1 MGVSTWLSDYVG
13 LTPNALLIIYV
24 ILVLLAVATFAAN
37 RLARRNS
44 TGAKLPPTEL
54 ELRIRSWWVMVLLI
68 VGALAFGHVPAMLFF
83 AGISF
88 LALKEYLSIIP
99 TRRADRSILLLAY
112 LAVPVQYALISTQHY
127 GFFIIFVPVYMFLIL
142 PAAMVVRGETD
153 GFLKAA
159 GTLHWGLMSTVYSL
173 GHVAYLLVLP
183 APGPGQGIA
192 EGASLVLALL
202 ILTQGNDV
210 AQYIWGKSFGRT
222 PISPKVSPNKTWE
235 GFLGGLLT
243 TAVLAAFLLPWLS
256 PFSGWAAIG
265 MGLVVGVA
273 GFFGDVVE
281 SALKRDIGIKDASSL
296 IPGHGGILDRVDSLI
311 FTAPLF
317 FHITRYFY
325 YLHGV
330 PG

>member
-1 MGVSTWLSDYVG
+1 MATWISHYVD
-13 LTPNALLIIYV
+13 LTPHAII
-24 ILVLLAVATFAAN
+24 VLFAVFVALAVATFAGTK
-37 RLARRNS
+37 LGRRDAAGNAS
-44 TGAKLPPTEL
+44 EL
-54 ELRIRSWWVMVLLI
+54 ELRIQSWWVMILLI
-68 VGALAFGHVPAMLFF
+68 VAALVLGQTTAIVFF

-112 LAVPVQYALISTQHY
+112 LAIPLQYWLITTQHY
-127 GFFIIFVPVYMFLIL
+127 GIFIVFVPVYMFLIL

-153 GFLKAA
+153 GFLEAA

-183 APGPGQGIA
+183 APAPGVGIA
-192 EGASLVLALL
+192 EGASLVIALL
-202 ILTQGNDV
+202 LLTQGNDV
-210 AQYIWGKSFGRT
+210 AQYIWGKSFGHT
-222 PISPKVSPNKTWE
+222 PIIPKVSPNKTWE
-235 GFLGGLLT
+235 GFLGGLAT
-243 TAVLAAFLLPWLS
+243 TALLAGVLLPWLS
-256 PFSGWAAIG
+256 PFHGWSAVA
-265 MGLVVGVA
+265 MGLVVGIA

-281 SALKRDIGIKDASSL
+281 SALKRDIGIKDSSTL

-317 FHITRYFY
+317 FHLTRYFAY
-325 YLHGV
+325 THGV